1 MHRPSPNAIESVA
14 FQLMILVALIIVAAV
29 LARRVPDLRTIAVV
43 LGSLA
48 LVHLA
53 IFSSVLPRGLIHSE
67 WNWSGKV
74 LSIVVTLLLIAV
86 IPSLSWSE
94 AGFRW
99 NQRGTTVPALA
110 AAALVCVVSWS
121 IDLLLPHARV
131 APSTQALAY
140 QALIPGPSEDPL
152 YRGLAL
158 VLLDRAFANRFWTV
172 FDAPYGFGAIIMSL
186 WFGAIHGVGV
196 ADGHIVV
203 EWPVIA
209 IVAVIGFGLG
219 WIRMR
224 TRSLIVPIVTHAAV
238 DVGNTL
244 IG

>member
-1 MHRPSPNAIESVA
+1 MHGPSPNAIESVA
-14 FQLMILVALIIVAAV
+14 FQLLILVALIVAAAV
-29 LARRVPDLRTIAVV
+29 LARRVPNLRPIAIV

-74 LSIVVTLLLIAV
+74 LSIVVTLLLIAI

-94 AGFRW
+94 VGFRW
-99 NQRGTTVPALA
+99 NQRGTTVRALA
-110 AAALVCVVSWS
+110 AAALVCAFSWS
-121 IDLLLPHARV
+121 IDLLLPHPRV
-131 APSTQALAY
+131 APTAQAIAY
-140 QALIPGPSEDPL
+140 QALIPGPSEEPL

-158 VLLDRAFANRFWTV
+158 VLLDRAFGNRYWTV
-172 FDAPYGFGAIIMSL
+172 FGTPYGFGAIITSV

-196 ADGHIVV
+196 ADGHVVV

-209 IVAVIGFGLG
+209 IVALVGFGLA

-224 TRSLIVPIVTHAAV
+224 TRSLIVPIVTHAVV
-238 DVGNTL
+238 DVGDTL